1 VSAAGKRKIHKKD
14 RKTMKINPL
23 IRVLL
28 ICLAC
33 GIPALSAQ
41 DASPP
46 GQPAI
51 AADIRQLLEAD
62 DPAIAGLDILGHEI
76 VLQVYADHEF
86 QPYWTDAENIRALIS
101 LIDEAPDHGLLPSD
115 YNVDQLYLILS
126 ERENNPSAVI
136 DAGSDILLTES
147 LLRYAYHRRLGKIT
161 PSTIDPDINYK
172 RQAFQNQPPSKTLH
186 ELLESGSLRD
196 FIDIVAPSG
205 PFYKGI
211 QQWLSRYRQ
220 LAAEGGWPGV
230 PDGPALRLGDR
241 DLRVALIRERLVVTG
256 ELPEDADTQTTFFDE
271 ALEQAV
277 ITFQSRHALENDGIA
292 GKQTIAAMN
301 VSVEERIN
309 QLRVSL
315 ERIRWVNQEAVQTFV
330 AVNIASFQAYMFRNG
345 ELEWSTRAMVGRDYR
360 RTPIFRG
367 DIQYM
372 EFNPTWTIPPTILR
386 NDTLP
391 AIKKDPGYLSSKNI
405 RVIDSNGHFVDPS
418 TVDWNQ
424 YSKSAP
430 YTFRQDPGPDN
441 ALGVVKFIFP
451 NRHSVFLHDTPH
463 RELFSRPER
472 AFSSGCIR
480 IEDPLKLA
488 ELLLTDEH
496 YAGPGFQ
503 AIIDSGK
510 TQRIYLAKPVP
521 VIILYLTTGLDS
533 DGNILFYKD
542 IYNKDMKVLEALNG
556 PVVLQ
561 PPVVEQEP

>member
-1 VSAAGKRKIHKKD
+1 
-14 RKTMKINPL
+14 MKMNPF

-33 GIPALSAQ
+33 GISALSAQ
-41 DASPP
+41 VTAPA
-46 GQPAI
+46 GRPAI
-51 AADIRQLLEAD
+51 EADIKELLETEA
-62 DPAIAGLDILGHEI
+62 PAIAGVDILGHEI
-76 VLQVYADHEF
+76 VLRVYEDNDF
-86 QPYWTDAENIRALIS
+86 QLYWSDAENIQTLIF
-101 LIDEAPDHGLLPSD
+101 LIEEAPDHGLLSAD
-115 YNVDQLYLILS
+115 YNIDELRLILA
-126 ERENNPSAVI
+126 ERRNNPSAMI
-136 DAGSDILLTES
+136 EAESDVLLTES

-186 ELLESGSLRD
+186 ELLEATSLRD

-211 QQWLSRYRQ
+211 QQWLSHYRQ

-230 PDGPALRLGDR
+230 PEGPTLRLGD
-241 DLRVALIRERLVVTG
+241 DDPRVALIRARLVVTG
-256 ELPEDADTQTTFFDE
+256 ELPPDTDPGSTTFDKQ
-271 ALEQAV
+271 LEQAV
-277 ITFQSRHALENDGIA
+277 IAFQARHALEDDGIA

-301 VSVEERIN
+301 VPVEDRIN

-330 AVNIASFQAYMFRNG
+330 AVNIASFQAFMYRNG
-345 ELEWSTRAMVGRDYR
+345 ELEWSTRAMVGKDYR

-405 RVIDSNGHFVDPS
+405 RVIDSNGNFVDPS
-418 TVDWNQ
+418 TVDWSQ
-424 YSKSAP
+424 YSRGVP
-430 YTFRQDPGPDN
+430 YSLRQDPGPDN
-441 ALGVVKFIFP
+441 ALGMVKFIFP
-451 NRHSVFLHDTPH
+451 NRHAVFLHDTPH
-463 RELFSRPER
+463 RELFNRPER

-480 IEDPLKLA
+480 IENPLKLA

-496 YAGPGFQ
+496 YQGPGFQ
-503 AIIDSGK
+503 AIVDSGK
-510 TQRIYLAKPVP
+510 TQRIYLDRPVP

-542 IYNKDMKVLEALNG
+542 IYDKDMRVLEALNG
-556 PVVLQ
+556 PVVLE
-561 PPVVEQEP
+561 PPVVETGVKSLL